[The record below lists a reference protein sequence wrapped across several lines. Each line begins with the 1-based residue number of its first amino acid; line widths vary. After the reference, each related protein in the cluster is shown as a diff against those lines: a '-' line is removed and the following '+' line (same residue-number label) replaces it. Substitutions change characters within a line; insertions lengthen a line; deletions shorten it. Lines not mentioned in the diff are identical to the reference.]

1 MVQVCVQIGLMS
13 PLHFNCRF
21 FIPEAFGDGL
31 IPPAAESDIL
41 RLYLLKKYGGVWV
54 DATNLCRRPLD
65 AWLPSA
71 ACEGFFAFFPDL
83 QSPEHKGVPHIISS
97 AWAGW
102 IISVYIY
109 TLMRPRL
116 SIAFSLTDLTG
127 CRGMLM
133 FWLIHQLQPLH
144 HSAGLIRFHCFLPWA
159 SYRFCLAWAHQV
171 TLVQKLPRAT
181 WFGIPVGQQALQEIG
196 WTWRWRRSESSEY
209 LGQSAKDKLW
219 AWQEGANAFLALCWF
234 YSISKLS
241 PSTHFPGKGFT
252 SWSPRYMYS
261 SKNSLVVSSVPK
273 LFATNSR
280 FLFRP
285 RGFIPRWSAFWT
297 DVGTNHGRT
306 NGGGGVALLALFLWW
321 PWQVQAAPQRL
332 SGIDDHSFR
341 EYGYRLLIFCEG
353 CQFEAF
359 PVWYCL
365 FVVMACQRALR

>member
-1 MVQVCVQIGLMS
+1 MQCFATVGYFWYAGWVSKNEIERSNTKPYETMSILPTCPWVLRQRRLSQTFGWFFGGVLPPEAKFEPGRQVWLDQWGTKGSLRFAKAVLLFSLTSYGYL
-13 PLHFNCRF
+13 LHCFFVWFRSACKLVSCLNCRL

-102 IISVYIY
+102 IISVYII

-127 CRGMLM
+127 CWGMLM
-133 FWLIHQLQPLH
+133 FWPIHQLQLLH
-144 HSAGLIRFHCFLPWA
+144 HSAGIIRFHCFLPWA

-234 YSISKLS
+234 Y
-241 PSTHFPGKGFT
+241 
-252 SWSPRYMYS
+252 Y
-261 SKNSLVVSSVPK
+261 V
-273 LFATNSR
+273 LFD
-280 FLFRP
+280 F
-285 RGFIPRWSAFWT
+285 
-297 DVGTNHGRT
+297 
-306 NGGGGVALLALFLWW
+306 
-321 PWQVQAAPQRL
+321 
-332 SGIDDHSFR
+332 
-341 EYGYRLLIFCEG
+341 
-353 CQFEAF
+353 
-359 PVWYCL
+359 
-365 FVVMACQRALR
+365 